1 MTAPSTTTPVHVDG
15 ASPTLLVVDDEA
27 QLVNLIAYAARGAGY
42 TVHTAGTGAE
52 ALRTVAEHHI
62 DLAVLDVVLPDTNG
76 HDLCRRL
83 RRDRDLPV
91 VFLTVR
97 ADQHDV
103 IAGLEAGGDDYL
115 AKPFSVE
122 ELFLRIGAI
131 LRRVGEVPRAL
142 RLGGL
147 QLRPDTHEAVLDG
160 EALDLTPLEFR
171 FVRYLAVNEHRV
183 VGVPELVRE
192 VWELAPVGSHDA
204 IVKSVVYR
212 IRHKFDAV
220 GPGRLELRNVRG
232 VGYQLRAAP
241 A

>member
-1 MTAPSTTTPVHVDG
+1 MTVAGAPP
-15 ASPTLLVVDDEA
+15 ALLVVDDEA

-42 TVHTAGTGAE
+42 TVHTASSGAE

-76 HDLCRRL
+76 HDLCRRI
-83 RRDRDLPV
+83 RDDRDVPV

-131 LRRVGEVPRAL
+131 LRRVGEAPRAVT
-142 RLGGL
+142 LGGL
-147 QLRPDTHEAVLDG
+147 ELIPDTHEVLLAG
-160 EALDLTPLEFR
+160 RPVDLTPLEFR

-192 VWELAPVGSHDA
+192 VWDLAPIDSHDA

-212 IRHKFDAV
+212 IRHKFDAA

-232 VGYQLRAAP
+232 VGYQLRAATG
-241 A
+241 